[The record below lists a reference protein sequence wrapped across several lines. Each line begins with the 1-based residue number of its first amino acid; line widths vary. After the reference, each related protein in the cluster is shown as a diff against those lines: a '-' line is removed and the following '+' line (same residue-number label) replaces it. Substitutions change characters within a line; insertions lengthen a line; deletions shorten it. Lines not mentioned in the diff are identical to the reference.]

1 MIKNYFKLII
11 ALFYT
16 FNSFGQSDWTLY
28 NTTNSGIADNNITS
42 IAIDAQGNKWVG
54 TQNGLSKFDGVNW
67 TTFNMSNSQI
77 PSNSINSVAID
88 SKGNKWIGTNNGL
101 AKFDNINW
109 ITYSLPNSNTNDIY
123 SNVIRSIA
131 IDSKDNKWITSNLY
145 LYKFNE
151 TVQISFVNYKV
162 NNDGY
167 LYPVYPCVAI
177 DKNDVIWVGAG
188 LHGLSKIEGNNQTFF
203 NNVSEG
209 GGFGISSIYIDSKN
223 NIWINGY
230 KSGPISYIFDE
241 KTASKIKMYDKIFC
255 ALDEKG
261 NSWFL
266 KDGLAKFDG
275 QNWTNYNSLNSGIS
289 GNDIKSLVL
298 DVEGNKW
305 LVTNN
310 GLQKLAS
317 DGIST
322 LCNNLSTAVTYKNKA
337 RCKGN
342 SFGVLTSIEKKPSYT
357 YIWKDANNNL
367 LSPKNSDSLI
377 VTSNGNYN
385 LKVQDNVCFK
395 STELNIEIHDTFPES
410 KQICMVTNQ
419 NGHNLV
425 IWENADNNF
434 ISKYRIYKQNHTT
447 SHYELAHEQSK
458 HEVSEWLDILSA
470 NQVERYKLIVMDSCG
485 SESPLS
491 ENHTVI
497 LLSSN
502 VGLNGT
508 VNLAWNPY
516 EGFNYQNFEIWR
528 STDGVNFN
536 LLSNVA
542 NNTYAYIDNNPPSIA
557 YYQVRIT
564 KLNGCVPS
572 AKSITSVNSNIINK
586 DGKSLGIKSIEN
598 EKITIYPN
606 PTKGTV
612 TLNSSVS
619 MLGKSFDIVDI
630 TGRVVF
636 KSSINT
642 ISQVINIE
650 SFERGTYFIKST
662 DSNSIKLIK
671 E

>member
-1 MIKNYFKLII
+1 MIKNYFKLIV

-28 NTTNSGIADNNITS
+28 NKTNSGIADNNITS
-42 IAIDAQGNKWVG
+42 IAIDVQGNKWVG

-67 TTFNMSNSQI
+67 TTFNMSNSGI
-77 PSNSINSVAID
+77 PSNVINSVTID
-88 SKGNKWIGTNNGL
+88 SQGNKWIGTNSGF
-101 AKFDNINW
+101 AKFDDINW
-109 ITYSLPNSNTNDIY
+109 TNYNLPNNTDYIFSNL
-123 SNVIRSIA
+123 IRSIA
-131 IDSKDNKWITSNLY
+131 IDSKDNKWITSDSC
-145 LYKFNE
+145 LYKFNG
-151 TVQISFVNYKV
+151 TNFVNYKV

-167 LYPVYPCVAI
+167 LGRVYPRIAI
-177 DKNDVIWVGAG
+177 GKNDVIWVGAG

-209 GGFGISSIYIDSKN
+209 GGFGISSIYIDSKD
-223 NIWINGY
+223 NIWLNGFGNCY
-230 KSGPISYIFDE
+230 KFDE
-241 KTASKIKMYDKIFC
+241 KTASKIKMYDKKIFC
-255 ALDEKG
+255 ALDLKG

-266 KDGLAKFDG
+266 DYSSSYCDGLAKFDG
-275 QNWTNYNSLNSGIS
+275 QNWTNYNSKNSGIS
-289 GNDIKSLVL
+289 CNDIKSLVL
-298 DVEGNKW
+298 DVQGNKW

-310 GLQKLAS
+310 GLQKLAG

-322 LCNNLSTAVTYKNKA
+322 LCNNLSTAVIYKTKA

-342 SFGVLTSIEKKPSYT
+342 SFGVLFSIEKNPSYT

-377 VTSNGNYN
+377 VNSNGNYK
-385 LKVQDNVCFK
+385 LKVQDNVCFI
-395 STELNIEIHDTFPES
+395 STELNIEINDTFPET

-447 SHYELAHEQSK
+447 SQYELAHEQSK

-470 NQVERYKLIVMDSCG
+470 NQVERYKLTVMDSCG

-572 AKSITSVNSNIINK
+572 AKSVTSVNSNIISK

-598 EKITIYPN
+598 EKLTIYPN
-606 PTKGTV
+606 PTKGTI

-619 MLGKSFDIVDI
+619 MLGKSFDIIDI
-630 TGRVVF
+630 TGRVMF

-650 SFERGTYFIKST
+650 SFERGTYFIKSS